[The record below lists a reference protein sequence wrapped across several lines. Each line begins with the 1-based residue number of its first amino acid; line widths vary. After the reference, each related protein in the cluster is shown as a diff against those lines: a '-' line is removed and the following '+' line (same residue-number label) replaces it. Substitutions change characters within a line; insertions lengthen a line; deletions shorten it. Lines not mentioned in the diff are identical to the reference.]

1 MRAQRAG
8 TELKYISTKGE
19 RLSTVLTRL
28 WRQPTMRDA
37 LKSPNLLKLMMS
49 SLTEPC
55 VFLSPGSLATTT
67 SRMSPDNPDR
77 LAAADSRYLEDR
89 KYFKH

>member
-1 MRAQRAG
+1 
-8 TELKYISTKGE
+8 
-19 RLSTVLTRL
+19 
-28 WRQPTMRDA
+28 MRDA
-37 LKSPNLLKLMMS
+37 LKSPNLLKSMMS

-77 LAAADSRYLEDR
+77 LAADSRYLKNLNISNIHINIREGGEEAEAEGR
-89 KYFKH
+89 GRGRREPS

>member
-1 MRAQRAG
+1 
-8 TELKYISTKGE
+8 
-19 RLSTVLTRL
+19 
-28 WRQPTMRDA
+28 MRDA

-67 SRMSPDNPDR
+67 SRMSPEKPDPI
-77 LAAADSRYLEDR
+77 AADSRYQRNYLKPRQHFYINIREGEAGEEAEGR
-89 KYFKH
+89 VRREPS